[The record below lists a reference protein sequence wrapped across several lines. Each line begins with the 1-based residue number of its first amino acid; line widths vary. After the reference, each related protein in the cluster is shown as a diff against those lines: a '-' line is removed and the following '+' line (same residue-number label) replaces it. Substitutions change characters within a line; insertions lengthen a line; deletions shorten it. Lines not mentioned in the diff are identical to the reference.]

1 MSGYAWLIP
10 LLPLLAAALIA
21 ITYIYADNRGEK
33 GEKFTSAIAV
43 GAALIS
49 TLLTLLLDLQALIN
63 GVPGQVELFQWLS
76 VGKFQLDISLTLDS
90 LGLVMTTL
98 VAILSLLTLKF
109 SVNYMHRE
117 AGFQRFFII
126 LSLFMGA
133 MLLIVMGGS
142 LAMVFIGWELAG
154 VSSYLLIGYA
164 LERPTATG
172 NATRAFV
179 TNRIGDAGFILG
191 IFLTYLWLGDVD
203 WPTIAAGSG
212 QLETLN
218 AGLLGAGFLLA
229 ALVKSGQVPFSAWIT
244 RALEGPTPSSA
255 IFYGSLMVHA
265 GVYLVIRLEPVFLQ
279 APAMMVLL
287 ILFGLVTMLYG
298 WLSGLVQTDV
308 KSSLMLS
315 TTAQVGMMFLE
326 CGLGLFELATW
337 HLVLHAIWRA
347 YQFLHAPA
355 LMHLVSRSARPAPAW
370 LTRSRRLYTA
380 ALQRFWLD
388 QIADWLLVRPTR
400 SLARDT
406 RDFDEQVVSRIVGL
420 PSQVSAISSLAEWQQ
435 RKKQGYISAEGEIGR
450 GRGVFGHLMEWIASL
465 LHWFEEHL
473 VLQSSGDGVTGIIR
487 NLGWYVLQIEKL
499 LAQPRYLMLL
509 IMATF
514 VVIL

>member
-10 LLPLLAAALIA
+10 LLPLLAATLIA
-21 ITYIYADNRGEK
+21 VSYLFTGNRGEA
-33 GEKFTSAIAV
+33 GERLTASIAL
-43 GAALIS
+43 AAAGLS
-49 TLLTLLLDLQALIN
+49 TLLALALDLQALAS
-63 GVPGQVELFQWLS
+63 GAPGQVELFQWLS
-76 VGKFQLDISLTLDS
+76 VGEYRVSISFTLDT
-90 LGLVMTTL
+90 LGLSMTTL
-98 VAILSLLTLKF
+98 VSVLSLLTLKF

-133 MLLIVMGGS
+133 MQLIVMGGS
-142 LAMVFIGWELAG
+142 VAMVFIGWELAG

-172 NATRAFV
+172 NASRAFI
-179 TNRIGDAGFILG
+179 TNRIGDAGFVLG
-191 IFLTYLWLGDVD
+191 IFLSFHWLGGID
-203 WPTIAAGSG
+203 WLTITEGASK
-212 QLETLN
+212 LETLS

-229 ALVKSGQVPFSAWIT
+229 ALVKSAQVPFTPWIT

-265 GVYLVIRLEPVFLQ
+265 GVYLVIRLEPVFQQ

-287 ILFGLVTMLYG
+287 VLFGLLSVLYG
-298 WLSGLVQTDV
+298 WLCGLVQTDV
-308 KSSLMLS
+308 KSALMFS
-315 TTAQVGMMFLE
+315 TTAQVGLMFAA
-326 CGLGLFELATW
+326 CGLGLFELAAW

-355 LMHLVSRSARPAPAW
+355 LMHLVSRAARPAPAW
-370 LTRSRRLYTA
+370 LQRNRWLHTA

-388 QIADWLLVRPTR
+388 QLADWLLVRPTR
-400 SLARDT
+400 NLARDT
-406 RDFDEQVVSRIVGL
+406 RDFDEQIVSRIVGL

-435 RKKQGYISAEGEIGR
+435 RKKRGYISVEGDIGR
-450 GRGVFGHLMEWIASL
+450 GRGVLGHLMEWLASL

-473 VLQSSGDGVTGIIR
+473 VLQSSGEGVSGIIR
-487 NLGWYVLQIEKL
+487 KLGRYVQQVEIL
-499 LAQPRYLMLL
+499 LGQPRYLMLL